1 MENSTHTPTAE
12 ASWPRN
18 WLPKHWATALYRRF
32 AMMYLGKFTSSF
44 QNQETIDEWCS
55 VWAEGMAGLSGEQ
68 IKAGI
73 AYCGQKHEWPP
84 TMAEFRACCKTGPA
98 KVFPKL
104 PAPRG
109 GTDRSREVVAAIN
122 TISNGSKLIGAA
134 YWRKVQNTPNLPQ
147 ITYQFA
153 KEALDILEPKT

>member
-1 MENSTHTPTAE
+1 
-12 ASWPRN
+12 
-18 WLPKHWATALYRRF
+18 
-32 AMMYLGKFTSSF
+32 MMYLGKFTSSF

-104 PAPRG
+104 PAPVGIDRHEGIKRVTAITAKLQSKHIG
-109 GTDRSREVVAAIN
+109 GN
-122 TISNGSKLIGAA
+122 A
-134 YWRKVQNTPNLPQ
+134 YWNRVLSDPNTKQ
-147 ITYQFA
+147 STRQFA
-153 KEALDILEPKT
+153 TEALAILNGEKESA